1 MKITERFKKF
11 AAITLAGAM
20 ILLTANSMSV
30 HAQTI
35 SDVSVSKPGY
45 GLVTTSDG
53 SGVNV
58 RNAPSLTNSQIIVSA
73 PADSR
78 LMIVGESGDFY
89 KVQYDTQGHYGYVT
103 KQYLTFIPSDYYL
116 QASTSSSNLNM
127 RESSST
133 SSTIIASIPKGTCFA
148 YWVEITGWYRGIYG
162 NAFGYTSKDYTKLC
176 SY

>member
-1 MKITERFKKF
+1 MKFKEKFKRF

-20 ILLTANSMSV
+20 VLLTANSLSV
-30 HAQTI
+30 HAQSI

-45 GLVTTSDG
+45 GIVTTSDG

-58 RNAPSLTNSQIIVSA
+58 RNAPNLTSSQIIISA

-89 KVQYDTQGHYGYVT
+89 KVQYDTNGHYGYVT
-103 KQYLTFIPSDYYL
+103 KQYLTFIPMNYYL
-116 QASTSSSNLNM
+116 QANTSSSNLNM
-127 RESSST
+127 RESNST
-133 SSTIIASIPKGTCFA
+133 SSAKIASIPKGTCFA
-148 YWVEITGWYRGIYG
+148 YWVELTEWYRGVYG